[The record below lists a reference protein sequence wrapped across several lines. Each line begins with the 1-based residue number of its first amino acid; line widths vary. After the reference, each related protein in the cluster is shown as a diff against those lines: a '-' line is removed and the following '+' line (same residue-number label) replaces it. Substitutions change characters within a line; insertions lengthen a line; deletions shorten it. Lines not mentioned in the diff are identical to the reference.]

1 MSGLYQVVY
10 CSRNRIP
17 GAPETVS
24 KNIGGILARSRVNNA
39 RDQVTGGL
47 LFSDGCFAQ
56 VLEGPMEAVMA
67 AFERIQCD
75 ERHGEIIVLQSGRIN
90 ERHFA
95 DWSMAFTGTRA
106 LGAGKV
112 AGLGLSHTLTTRS
125 GGGETVLGL
134 LRSVVVRETEW
145 LETA

>member
-24 KNIGGILARSRVNNA
+24 ENIGGILARSRINNA

-75 ERHGEIIVLQSGRIN
+75 ERHGEIIVLQSGPIN

-106 LGAGKV
+106 LGASNV
-112 AGLGLSHTLTTRS
+112 AGLGLSDTLTTRS
-125 GGGETVLGL
+125 GGGEAVLGL

-145 LETA
+145 LETV

>member
-1 MSGLYQVVY
+1 MSELYQVVY
-10 CSRNRIP
+10 CSRTRIP

-24 KNIGGILARSRVNNA
+24 ENIGGILARSRENNA

-47 LFSDGCFAQ
+47 LFCDGCFAQ
-56 VLEGPMEAVMA
+56 VVEGPMEAVMA

-75 ERHGEIIVLQSGRIN
+75 ERHGEIVVLQSGPIA

-106 LGAGKV
+106 PGAARV
-112 AGLGLSHTLTTRS
+112 AGLGLSDTLTARS

-134 LRSVVVRETEW
+134 LRSVVVRETDW
-145 LETA
+145 LEAV

>member
-1 MSGLYQVVY
+1 MSELYQVVY

-17 GAPETVS
+17 GTPETVS
-24 KNIGGILARSRVNNA
+24 ENIGGILAKSRENNA

-56 VLEGPMEAVMA
+56 VLEGPMDAVMA

-75 ERHGEIIVLQSGRIN
+75 ERHGEIIVLQSGPIA

-106 LGAGKV
+106 LGAGRM
-112 AGLGLSHTLTTRS
+112 AGLSDTLAARS
-125 GGGETVLGL
+125 DGGETVLGL

-145 LETA
+145 LEAV

>member
-1 MSGLYQVVY
+1 MPGLYQVVY

-17 GAPETVS
+17 GTPEAVS
-24 KNIGGILARSRVNNA
+24 ENIGGILARSRRNNT
-39 RDQVTGGL
+39 RDGVTGGL

-75 ERHGEIIVLQSGRIN
+75 ERHGEIIVLQSGPVAQ
-90 ERHFA
+90 RHFS

-106 LGAGKV
+106 TEV
-112 AGLGLSHTLTTRS
+112 RTVSGLGLGDTLTVRS
-125 GGGETVLGL
+125 GGGEAVLGL
-134 LRSVVVRETEW
+134 LRSVVVRETGW
-145 LETA
+145 LEAV